1 MSDFV
6 LRRRA
11 ARVVLLD
18 DAARVLLLA
27 ARDPAD
33 ARKGSWWEIPGGGI
47 DGAEDSADAARRELF
62 EETGIRDVE
71 IGPCV
76 WTQHARFTFAG
87 WRFDQHEHV
96 HVGWCGG
103 IDLTAL
109 RPGGLEAFEAM
120 AFSGPRWWE
129 LEDLLASDDTVLPV
143 RLREFLPD
151 LVAGRLPDAPLD
163 ITHSGPGPF
172 DAA

>member
-1 MSDFV
+1 MSDWV
-6 LRRRA
+6 LRRTA

-18 DAARVLLLA
+18 RRGHVLLLE

-33 ARKGSWWEIPGGGI
+33 ATKGMWWEIPGGGI
-47 DGAEDSADAARRELF
+47 DGAESSAEAARRELF
-62 EETGIRDVE
+62 EETGIAEVE

-96 HVGWCGG
+96 HVAWCDSV
-103 IDLTAL
+103 DLDAL
-109 RPGGLEAFEAM
+109 RPGGLEAFEAL
-120 AFSGPRWWE
+120 AFGRRRWWG
-129 LEDLLASDDTVLPV
+129 LEDLLGCPDPVLPV

-151 LVAGRLPDAPLD
+151 LVEGRLPAVPLD
-163 ITHSGPGPF
+163 ITHDGPGPF
-172 DAA
+172 G